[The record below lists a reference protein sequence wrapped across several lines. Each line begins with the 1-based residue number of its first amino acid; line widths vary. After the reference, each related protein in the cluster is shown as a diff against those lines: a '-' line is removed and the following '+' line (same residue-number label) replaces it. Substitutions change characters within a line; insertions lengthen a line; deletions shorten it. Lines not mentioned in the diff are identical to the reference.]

1 MDMNAFPLVV
11 EKLNKRLGK
20 NNVIQDLSFSL
31 ERGKIYGFLG
41 PNGSGK
47 TTTIRMIVSLIK
59 PDTGEVFIEGNS
71 ISKNREQALE
81 HVGAI
86 VENPD
91 LYLYLTGM
99 QNLKHFADM
108 SPRPIGQER
117 VDEVVRLVDLEHAI
131 HKKVKSYSL
140 GMKQRL
146 GIAISI
152 LHSPSVLILDE
163 PTNGLDPQGIRDLR
177 DYLRKLAEEE
187 EVTLLVSSHQLSE
200 IELLCDRAVIIKDGK
215 LVDEVS
221 VKSIAAETDKMTVT
235 IEVKP
240 PDSAMELLKQSFQVT
255 KTETG
260 VEVHEQ
266 TYQDIPKI
274 IRLLTDEGLSV
285 YGVSYKKRLEDAYFS
300 LTESK
305 GGKGV

>member
-1 MDMNAFPLVV
+1 MNAFPLVV

-108 SPRPIGQER
+108 SPRSIGQER

-221 VKSIAAETDKMTVT
+221 VKAIAAETDKMTVT
-235 IEVKP
+235 IEVQP
-240 PDSAMELLKQSFQVT
+240 PDSALELLNQSFHVT

-274 IRLLTDEGLSV
+274 IRLLTDKGLSV